1 MTKNREDKPLG
12 GRLAIGLVAI
22 SYAAILFIGAFED
35 RREALAGA
43 IGLNDMAFVAALAGL
58 FWLLCILRP
67 VQATQAHA
75 AINENLHKV
84 GKAISMG
91 ALILMVCFILLQ
103 VFMRYAL
110 NDAPNWTEEAAR
122 FGMLWMTG
130 LMAPLA
136 YRHGGFVAIDMLERA
151 LSERLAALLT
161 LALFAMSF
169 AVLLVMWD
177 KGLNNHVDSLSGRGC
192 SSTLRW
198 PFGIEIGKCAHK
210 FSNYYQY
217 LALWVGVNLLIL
229 VCVELILRQGLKLI
243 GRDSGLAPLGDQD
256 VGGAS

>member
-1 MTKNREDKPLG
+1 MG
-12 GRLAIGLVAI
+12 GRLAIGLVAAA
-22 SYAAILFIGAFED
+22 YALILFIGAFAD
-35 RREALAGA
+35 RREAIADA
-43 IGLNDMAFVAALAGL
+43 IGMNDMAFVGL
-58 FWLLCILRP
+58 MVAVLWGACLIRP
-67 VQATQAHA
+67 VPAVQAHA

-84 GKAISMG
+84 GRNIAVA

-122 FGMLWMTG
+122 FGMLWLVG
-130 LMAPLA
+130 FMAPIA

-151 LSERLAALLT
+151 LAPRLSAILT
-161 LALFAMSF
+161 LILFAMSF

-177 KGLNNHVDSLSGRGC
+177 KGLNNHVDTLSGRGC

-198 PFGIEIGKCAHK
+198 PFGIEIGKCKAK

-217 LALWVGVNLLIL
+217 AALWVGINLLIL
-229 VCVELILRQGLKLI
+229 VCVELILRQILKLF
-243 GRDSGLAPLGDQD
+243 GKDAALAPLGDENM
-256 VGGAS
+256 ASTS

>member
-1 MTKNREDKPLG
+1 MRLG
-12 GRLAIGLVAI
+12 GRIAIIGLGVG
-22 SYAAILFIGAFED
+22 YAALLFIGAFED
-35 RREALAGA
+35 RREALAAAAGFTDRGA
-43 IGLNDMAFVAALAGL
+43 EMMFVALLAALL
-58 FWLLCILRP
+58 WLACLLRP
-67 VQATQAHA
+67 SAAARGHA
-75 AINENLHKV
+75 AINETLHRI
-84 GKAISMG
+84 GKTISIA

-103 VFMRYAL
+103 VFMRYIL

-130 LMAPLA
+130 LMAPIA

-151 LSERLAALLT
+151 LSERLAAMLSMVLL
-161 LALFAMSF
+161 LMSF

-198 PFGIEIGKCAHK
+198 PFGIEIGRCGAK

-217 LALWVGVNLLIL
+217 LALWVGINLLIL
-229 VCVELILRQGLKLI
+229 TAVELILRQGLKLF
-243 GRDSGLAPLGDQD
+243 GRDSGLTPLGDQD
-256 VGGAS
+256 VGSAS

>member
-1 MTKNREDKPLG
+1 MG
-12 GRLAIGLVAI
+12 GRLAIGLVALA
-22 SYAAILFIGAFED
+22 YAAILFVGAFED
-35 RREALAGA
+35 RREALADALGF
-43 IGLNDMAFVAALAGL
+43 GDMVFVLAMAALL
-58 FWLLCILRP
+58 WILCLIRP
-67 VQATQAHA
+67 VPAAQAHA
-75 AINENLHKV
+75 AINARLHDI
-84 GKAISMG
+84 GKWISIF
-91 ALILMVCFILLQ
+91 ALIFMVCFILLQ

-122 FGMLWMTG
+122 FGMLWMVG
-130 LMAPLA
+130 LMAPVA

-151 LSERLAALLT
+151 LAPRLSAILSLALL
-161 LALFAMSF
+161 AMSF

-198 PFGIEIGKCAHK
+198 PFGIEIGKCGAK

-217 LALWVGVNLLIL
+217 MALWVGINLLIL
-229 VCVELILRQGLKLI
+229 VAVELILRQLLKLF
-243 GRDSGLAPLGDQD
+243 GRDTGLPELGDED

>member
-1 MTKNREDKPLG
+1 MG
-12 GRLAIGLVAI
+12 GRLAIGTVAL
-22 SYAAILFIGAFED
+22 SYAALLFIGAFED
-35 RREALAGA
+35 RREAMANA
-43 IGLNDMAFVAALAGL
+43 AGLNDMTFIAAVAGA

-67 VQATQAHA
+67 VPATRAHA
-75 AINENLHKV
+75 AINETLHKI
-84 GKAISMG
+84 GQAISIG

-122 FGMLWMTG
+122 FGMLWLVG
-130 LMAPLA
+130 LMAPIA

-151 LSERLAALLT
+151 LSEKLAAVLT
-161 LALFAMSF
+161 LVLFAMSF
-169 AVLLVMWD
+169 TVLLVMWD

-198 PFGIEIGKCAHK
+198 PFGFEIGKCGAK

-229 VCVELILRQGLKLI
+229 TCVELILRQGLKLF
-243 GRDSGLAPLGDQD
+243 GRDHGLAPLGDQD

>member
-1 MTKNREDKPLG
+1 MG
-12 GRLAIGLVAI
+12 GRLAIGLIAAA
-22 SYAAILFIGAFED
+22 YALILFIGAFED
-35 RREALAGA
+35 RREAIADA
-43 IGLNDMAFVAALAGL
+43 IGMGDMALVGLMAAILWLACL
-58 FWLLCILRP
+58 IRP
-67 VQATQAHA
+67 IPAVRAHA
-75 AINENLHKV
+75 AINERLHNFGRTIAV
-84 GKAISMG
+84 G

-130 LMAPLA
+130 LMAPIA

-151 LSERLAALLT
+151 LAPRASAILT
-161 LALFAMSF
+161 LILFAMSF

-177 KGLNNHVDSLSGRGC
+177 KGLNNHVDTLSGRGC

-198 PFGIEIGKCAHK
+198 PFGIEIGKCKAK

-217 LALWVGVNLLIL
+217 AALWVGINLLIL
-229 VCVELILRQGLKLI
+229 TCVELILRQILKLF
-243 GRDSGLAPLGDQD
+243 GRESGLAPLGDD
-256 VGGAS
+256 EMASAS

>member
-1 MTKNREDKPLG
+1 MG
-12 GRLAIGLVAI
+12 GRSTLAVVALG
-22 SYAAILFIGAFED
+22 YTALLFFGAFEE
-35 RREALAGA
+35 RREALAA
-43 IGLNDMAFVAALAGL
+43 SFGLNGRGDDMFMLSLLALA
-58 FWLLCILRP
+58 FWILCLLWALPAAR
-67 VQATQAHA
+67 AHA
-75 AINENLHKV
+75 TLNENLHRV
-84 GKAISMG
+84 GKWISIF
-91 ALILMVCFILLQ
+91 ALISMVCFILLQ

-130 LMAPLA
+130 LMAPIA

-151 LSERLAALLT
+151 LSEKLAALLS
-161 LALFAMSF
+161 LALLLMSF
-169 AVLLVMWD
+169 TVLLVMWD

-198 PFGIEIGKCAHK
+198 PFEFELGKCGNK
-210 FSNYYQY
+210 FSSYYQY

-229 VCVELILRQGLKLI
+229 VAVELILRQGLKLF
-243 GRDSGLAPLGDQD
+243 GVDAQLPTLGDED

>member
-1 MTKNREDKPLG
+1 MG
-12 GRLAIGLVAI
+12 GRLALGLVAVG
-22 SYAAILFIGAFED
+22 YAALLFIGAFED
-35 RREALAGA
+35 RREALADSVGY
-43 IGLNDMAFVAALAGL
+43 GDMMLITLLAFA
-58 FWLLCILRP
+58 FWFLCVLRP
-67 VQATQAHA
+67 TASARAHA
-75 AINENLHKV
+75 TLNETLHN
-84 GKAISMG
+84 ACRWISIF
-91 ALILMVCFILLQ
+91 ALIFMVCFILLQ

-130 LMAPLA
+130 LMAPIA

-151 LSERLAALLT
+151 LSEKLAALLT
-161 LALFAMSF
+161 LALLLMSF
-169 AVLLVMWD
+169 TVLLVMWD

-198 PFGIEIGKCAHK
+198 PFGIEIGKCGAK
-210 FSNYYQY
+210 FSSYYQY

-229 VCVELILRQGLKLI
+229 VAVELILRQGLKLF
-243 GRDSGLAPLGDQD
+243 GRDAGLPELGDED

>member
-1 MTKNREDKPLG
+1 LG
-12 GRLAIGLVAI
+12 GRFKIAALVAA
-22 SYAAILFIGAFED
+22 YAAILLIGAFSD
-35 RREALAGA
+35 RREAVADA
-43 IGLNDMAFVAALAGL
+43 IGVGDMALVGLMAAAL
-58 FWLLCILRP
+58 WLACILRP
-67 VQATQAHA
+67 IPAAQAHA
-75 AINENLHKV
+75 AINESIHKV
-84 GKAISMG
+84 GKSIAVA
-91 ALILMVCFILLQ
+91 ALVFMVCFILLQ

-130 LMAPLA
+130 LMAPIA

-151 LSERLAALLT
+151 LSERLATVLT
-161 LALFAMSF
+161 LVLFAMSF

-198 PFGIEIGKCAHK
+198 PFGIEIGKCRAK

-217 LALWVGVNLLIL
+217 AALWVGINLLII
-229 VCVELILRQGLKLI
+229 VCVELILRQGLKLF
-243 GRDSGLAPLGDQD
+243 GRDAGLAPLGDQD
-256 VGGAS
+256 MASAS